1 MKYDPKELKD
11 LPKIITKEQLRIVCH
26 ISKRTALFLLK
37 SGLIPNEYTGK
48 KTRCYRIKKSDVVK
62 YLKGREKDPCKFCP
76 PENWYKDDYGAKPH
90 ITHLIPSQKAIKHTM
105 TVYYEQLLQEYLDVM
120 TVADIC
126 EVTGYNRRSVGN
138 WCRKKRLKYITDT
151 PKYLVP
157 KVFLVEHL
165 TSVWYNDIKRKSQ
178 KHLATIWS
186 IRGIKNTE
194 FAIGGEQA

>member
-1 MKYDPKELKD
+1 MKVDPKELKA
-11 LPKIITKEQLRIVCH
+11 LPNIITKEQLRIVCH

-62 YLKGREKDPCKFCP
+62 YLKEREKDPCKFYP
-76 PENWYKDDYGAKPH
+76 PENWYKGGYGEKPH
-90 ITHLIPSQKAIKHTM
+90 IIRLLPSQKATKHTM
-105 TVYYEQLLQEYLDVM
+105 TVYYQQQLQDYSDVM

-126 EVTGYNRRSVGN
+126 EATGYNRRAVGN

-157 KVFLVEHL
+157 KVFLIDYL
-165 TSVWYNDIKRKSQ
+165 TSDWYNDTMRKSQ
-178 KHLATIWS
+178 KHLTAIWE
-186 IRGIKNTE
+186 IRGVKNTE
-194 FAIGGEQA
+194 VAEEGEQA